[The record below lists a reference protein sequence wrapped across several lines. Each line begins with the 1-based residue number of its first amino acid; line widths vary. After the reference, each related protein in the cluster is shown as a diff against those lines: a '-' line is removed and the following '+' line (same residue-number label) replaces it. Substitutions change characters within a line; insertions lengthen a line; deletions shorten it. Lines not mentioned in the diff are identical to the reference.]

1 MLFPMALSH
10 VVIAATSAQLKPLQE
25 VMKNFYQ
32 KICRTVY
39 HHTELKH
46 TSCNTKWNHR
56 QMALATQLAASLSLS
71 CYAFQHKH
79 SEDCMEI

>member
-1 MLFPMALSH
+1 MALSH
-10 VVIAATSAQLKPLQE
+10 VVNAATAAQLKLTQE
-25 VMKNFYQ
+25 VMRNFYQ

-56 QMALATQLAASLSLS
+56 QVALATQRTASLSLS
-71 CYAFQHKH
+71 CYAFQHKC
-79 SEDCMEI
+79 SEDCMEIST